1 MVHGVQEFRGVCRRF
16 RERYRWSME
25 FRTPDGCREFRE
37 RYKQSM
43 EFMGL
48 NGVQEEIQRV
58 LDFGCKTT
66 VYFIIIT

>member
-1 MVHGVQEFRGVCRRF
+1 MV
-16 RERYRWSME
+16 ME
-25 FRTPDGCREFRE
+25 FRSSDGCREFRE
-37 RYKQSM
+37 RYRQSM